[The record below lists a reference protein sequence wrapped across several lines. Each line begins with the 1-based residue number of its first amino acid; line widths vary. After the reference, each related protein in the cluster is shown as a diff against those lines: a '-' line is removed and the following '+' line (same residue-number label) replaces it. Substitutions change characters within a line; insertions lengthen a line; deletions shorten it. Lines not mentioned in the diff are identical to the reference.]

1 SGETKIWPLST
12 LFASTSAVGTLFDCS
27 FTKETGFSGNG
38 KCSLWMNET
47 ASRPSALH
55 ASISQTASSAARVAA
70 MCSTV
75 PSLSFAVY
83 AQPPC
88 TFTSSRPCS
97 ASPPLVITNAAAAA
111 KSKAT
116 AHFEL
121 IDLAFS
127 GLLLVSSSSAIS
139 QKVVRERA
147 RPAPV
152 PRPARGQ
159 APACESRL
167 HRDVHRVLVPARS
180 RPAMPEAQ

>member
-1 SGETKIWPLST
+1 MRLAHCLIAASPGRTAPARTETVQYGS
-12 LFASTSAVGTLFDCS
+12 
-27 FTKETGFSGNG
+27 ETV
-38 KCSLWMNET
+38 
-47 ASRPSALH
+47 SRPSTLH
-55 ASISQTASSAARVAA
+55 ASRSQAASSAARVAA
-70 MCSTV
+70 MCSTA
-75 PSLSFAVY
+75 PSLSFAIY

-97 ASPPLVITNAAAAA
+97 ANPPLVITNAAAAA
-111 KSKAT
+111 KNKAT
-116 AHFEL
+116 ARFEL

-127 GLLLVSSSSAIS
+127 GLLRVLEIS
-139 QKVVRERA
+139 QEVVRERA

-167 HRDVHRVLVPARS
+167 HRDVHRALIPATS